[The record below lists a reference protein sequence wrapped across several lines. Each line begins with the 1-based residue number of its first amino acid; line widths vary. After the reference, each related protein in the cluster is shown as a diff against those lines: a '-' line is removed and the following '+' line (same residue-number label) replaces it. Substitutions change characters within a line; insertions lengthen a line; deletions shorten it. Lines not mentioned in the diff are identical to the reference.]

1 MSFKKKIF
9 KFSIS
14 QKILAFIGYVYI
26 LFVCYTSKI
35 QIINSE
41 LPEKLWR
48 ENKPFI
54 LAFWHGQLMMIGHV
68 WKSKAVL
75 NMLASSHSDGRF
87 GAYIAGHFNLKN
99 VSIMSKN
106 KSPSLRKVFK
116 ILKDRNYIGITPDGP
131 RGPAR
136 TLAMGPIA
144 LAHLT
149 GIEIIP
155 VVFAADRQW
164 VLNSWDKTRIPKPF
178 SRSLVLWGEPIRI
191 PELKRKKNEIL
202 DKKRQISREIFESW
216 RLQIEHELNTLTE
229 KCDYLIAK
237 PATIKKK
244 NKRL

>member
-14 QKILAFIGYVYI
+14 QKILAFIGYLYI

-99 VSIMSKN
+99 ISIISKN

-116 ILKDRNYIGITPDGP
+116 ILKDKNYIGITPDGP
-131 RGPAR
+131 RGPNKKVSE
-136 TLAMGPIA
+136 GIIKIA
-144 LAHLT
+144 VHSQVP
-149 GIEIIP
+149 IIP
-155 VVFAADRQW
+155 LGFASNKN
-164 VLNSWDKTRIPKPF
+164 LKLKSWDSFLITYPF
-178 SRSLVLWGEPIRI
+178 SKCRFVWGEPIII
-191 PELKRKKNEIL
+191 PSSTKDDDLTKYRYFLEEKINDCMNSAEKN
-202 DKKRQISREIFESW
+202 
-216 RLQIEHELNTLTE
+216 LN
-229 KCDYLIAK
+229 A
-237 PATIKKK
+237 
-244 NKRL
+244 

>member
-9 KFSIS
+9 KFSIF
-14 QKILAFIGYVYI
+14 QKILAFIGYLYI

-35 QIINSE
+35 KIINSE

-87 GAYIAGHFNLKN
+87 GAYIASHFNLKN

-131 RGPAR
+131 RGPNKKVSE
-136 TLAMGPIA
+136 GIIKIA
-144 LAHLT
+144 IHSQVP
-149 GIEIIP
+149 IIP
-155 VVFAADRQW
+155 LGFASNKN
-164 VLNSWDKTRIPKPF
+164 LKLKSWDSFLITYPF
-178 SRSLVLWGEPIRI
+178 SKCRFVWGEPIII
-191 PELKRKKNEIL
+191 PSSIKDDDFNELFPKINDGIL
-202 DKKRQISREIFESW
+202 NLKSW
-216 RLQIEHELNTLTE
+216 LKSEFLN
-229 KCDYLIAK
+229 
-237 PATIKKK
+237 
-244 NKRL
+244 

>member
-1 MSFKKKIF
+1 MSFKKKF
-9 KFSIS
+9 LNFLYLKKFC
-14 QKILAFIGYVYI
+14 FIGYLYI

-99 VSIMSKN
+99 VSIVSKN

-116 ILKDRNYIGITPDGP
+116 ILDTGNYVGITPDGP
-131 RGPAR
+131 RGPNR
-136 TLAMGPIA
+136 KVSEGIIKIA
-144 LAHLT
+144 IHSQVP
-149 GIEIIP
+149 IIP
-155 VVFAADRQW
+155 LGFASDKNFK
-164 VLNSWDKTRIPKPF
+164 LKSWDSFLITYPF
-178 SRSLVLWGEPIRI
+178 SNVDLSGVNQLLFLLL
-191 PELKRKKNEIL
+191 LKMMI
-202 DKKRQISREIFESW
+202 
-216 RLQIEHELNTLTE
+216 
-229 KCDYLIAK
+229 
-237 PATIKKK
+237 
-244 NKRL
+244 